1 MGSKVD
7 LDRHKGVEPL
17 VRAEEAH
24 SVDLASEEARLLLRP
39 EGLASRPRR
48 RRLGKPKPRHR
59 SPAVVRLLS
68 ARQPQL
74 VALDRVR
81 ERLLSALVA
90 AEVRSVNKH
99 LPKAH
104 LGALRGPEPR
114 GGLEEAGVH
123 LVVEA
128 NKAADYLE
136 LVVPLHRKLRHL
148 ELQRNRARCLG
159 INRNKINPRPLVNLR
174 KVLASARLNNNN
186 LDHSSAPSRLLHLLV
201 VFLELHLNKR
211 VVGAACSGPRERRWE
226 VLAVLAAL
234 RHRSSLRRR
243 VLVDSAGRKGN
254 NSSSKMLSVRR
265 NLPGGAVYLERSKLR
280 AAARSLIKEANNLG
294 SALRHKRR
302 QVSALPS
309 SNKDQPARF
318 SVLNLLKHQEVS
330 LVRAHQRRRLLSLE
344 EERRRRQLAV
354 KAALALRQEVVDFLA
369 PRSPRRR
376 HLVAVHNNRAPADYL
391 VQLGLVRAADYP

>member
-159 INRNKINPRPLVNLR
+159 INRNKIKPRPLVNLL

-302 QVSALPS
+302 QVSVLPS
-309 SNKDQPARF
+309 SNKEQPARF
-318 SVLNLLKHQEVS
+318 SVLNLLKHQEVF

-369 PRSPRRR
+369 PRSLRRR

>member
-159 INRNKINPRPLVNLR
+159 INRSKINPRPLVNLR

-265 NLPGGAVYLERSKLR
+265 NLLGGAVYLERSKLR

-302 QVSALPS
+302 QVSVLPS
-309 SNKDQPARF
+309 SNKEQPARF
-318 SVLNLLKHQEVS
+318 SVLNLLKHQEVF

-369 PRSPRRR
+369 PRSLRRR

>member
-1 MGSKVD
+1 VGSKVD

-24 SVDLASEEARLLLRP
+24 SVDLASGEARLLLRP

-159 INRNKINPRPLVNLR
+159 INRNKINPRPLVNLL

-302 QVSALPS
+302 QVSVLPS
-309 SNKDQPARF
+309 SNKEQPARF
-318 SVLNLLKHQEVS
+318 SVLNLLKHQEVF

-369 PRSPRRR
+369 PRSLRRR

>member
-302 QVSALPS
+302 QVSVLPS
-309 SNKDQPARF
+309 SNKEQPARF
-318 SVLNLLKHQEVS
+318 SVLNLLKHQEVF

-354 KAALALRQEVVDFLA
+354 KAVLAPHQEVVDFLA
-369 PRSPRRR
+369 PRSLRRR

>member
-302 QVSALPS
+302 QVLVLPS
-309 SNKDQPARF
+309 SNKEQPARF
-318 SVLNLLKHQEVS
+318 SVLNLLKHQEVF

-354 KAALALRQEVVDFLA
+354 KAALAPRQEVVDFLA
-369 PRSPRRR
+369 PRSLRRR

>member
-302 QVSALPS
+302 QVSVLPS
-309 SNKDQPARF
+309 SNKEQPARF
-318 SVLNLLKHQEVS
+318 SVLNLLKHQEVF

-369 PRSPRRR
+369 PRSLRRR
-376 HLVAVHNNRAPADYL
+376 HLVAVHNNRVPADYL

>member
-81 ERLLSALVA
+81 ERLISALVA

-302 QVSALPS
+302 QVLVLPS
-309 SNKDQPARF
+309 SNKEQPARF
-318 SVLNLLKHQEVS
+318 SVLNLLKHQEVF

-369 PRSPRRR
+369 PRSLRRR

>member
-1 MGSKVD
+1 VGSKVD

-136 LVVPLHRKLRHL
+136 LVVPLHRKLRRL

-159 INRNKINPRPLVNLR
+159 INRNKINPRPLVNLL

-302 QVSALPS
+302 QVSVLPS
-309 SNKDQPARF
+309 SNKEQPARF
-318 SVLNLLKHQEVS
+318 SVLNLLKHQEVF

-369 PRSPRRR
+369 PRSLRRR

>member
-104 LGALRGPEPR
+104 LGVPRAPEPR
-114 GGLEEAGVH
+114 GVLEEAEVH

-136 LVVPLHRKLRHL
+136 LVVPPHRKLRHL

-159 INRNKINPRPLVNLR
+159 INCNKINPRPLVNLR

-302 QVSALPS
+302 QVSVLPS
-309 SNKDQPARF
+309 SNKEQPARF
-318 SVLNLLKHQEVS
+318 SVLNLLKHQEVF

-369 PRSPRRR
+369 PRSLGHR

>member
-1 MGSKVD
+1 VGSKVD

-159 INRNKINPRPLVNLR
+159 INRNKINPRPLVNLL

-302 QVSALPS
+302 QVSVLPS
-309 SNKDQPARF
+309 SNKEQPARF
-318 SVLNLLKHQEVS
+318 SVLNLLKHQEVF

-369 PRSPRRR
+369 PRSLRRR

>member
-104 LGALRGPEPR
+104 LGALRWPEPR

-234 RHRSSLRRR
+234 HHRSSLRRR

-302 QVSALPS
+302 QVSVLPS
-309 SNKDQPARF
+309 SNKEQPARF

-369 PRSPRRR
+369 PRSLRRR

>member
-159 INRNKINPRPLVNLR
+159 INRNKINPRPLVNLL

-302 QVSALPS
+302 QVSVLPS
-309 SNKDQPARF
+309 SNKEQPARF
-318 SVLNLLKHQEVS
+318 SVLNLLKHQEVF
-330 LVRAHQRRRLLSLE
+330 LVRAHQRPRLLSLE

-369 PRSPRRR
+369 PRSLRRR

>member
-136 LVVPLHRKLRHL
+136 LVVPLHRKLRRL

-302 QVSALPS
+302 QVSVLPS
-309 SNKDQPARF
+309 SNKEQPARF
-318 SVLNLLKHQEVS
+318 SVLNLLKHQEVL

-369 PRSPRRR
+369 PRSLRRR

>member
-7 LDRHKGVEPL
+7 LDRRKGVEPL
-17 VRAEEAH
+17 VRAEEVH

-81 ERLLSALVA
+81 ERLLSVLVA
-90 AEVRSVNKH
+90 AEVHSVNKH

-104 LGALRGPEPR
+104 LGVPQAPELRGV
-114 GGLEEAGVH
+114 LEEAEVH

-234 RHRSSLRRR
+234 HHRSSLRRR

-302 QVSALPS
+302 QVSVLPS
-309 SNKDQPARF
+309 SNKEQPARF

-369 PRSPRRR
+369 PRSLRRR

>member
-1 MGSKVD
+1 
-7 LDRHKGVEPL
+7 
-17 VRAEEAH
+17 
-24 SVDLASEEARLLLRP
+24 
-39 EGLASRPRR
+39 
-48 RRLGKPKPRHR
+48 LGKPKPRHR

-81 ERLLSALVA
+81 ERLLSVLVA
-90 AEVRSVNKH
+90 AEVHSVNKH

-104 LGALRGPEPR
+104 LGVPQAPELRGV
-114 GGLEEAGVH
+114 LEEAEVH

-234 RHRSSLRRR
+234 HHRSSLRRR

-302 QVSALPS
+302 QVSVLPS
-309 SNKDQPARF
+309 SNKEQPARF

-369 PRSPRRR
+369 PRSLRRR

>member
-136 LVVPLHRKLRHL
+136 LVVLLHRKLRHL

-159 INRNKINPRPLVNLR
+159 INRNKINPRPLVNLL

-302 QVSALPS
+302 QVSVLPS
-309 SNKDQPARF
+309 SNKEQPARF
-318 SVLNLLKHQEVS
+318 SVLNLLKHQEVF
-330 LVRAHQRRRLLSLE
+330 LVRAYQRRRLLSLE

-369 PRSPRRR
+369 PRSLRRR
-376 HLVAVHNNRAPADYL
+376 HLVAVHNNRAPADYF

>member
-136 LVVPLHRKLRHL
+136 LVVPLHRKLRRL

-302 QVSALPS
+302 QVSVLPS
-309 SNKDQPARF
+309 SNKEQPARF
-318 SVLNLLKHQEVS
+318 SVLNLLKHQEVF
-330 LVRAHQRRRLLSLE
+330 LVRAYQRRRLLSLE

-369 PRSPRRR
+369 PRSLRRR

>member
-1 MGSKVD
+1 VGSKVD

-302 QVSALPS
+302 QVSVLPS
-309 SNKDQPARF
+309 SNKEQPARF
-318 SVLNLLKHQEVS
+318 SVLNLLKHQEVF

-369 PRSPRRR
+369 PRSLRRR

>member
-24 SVDLASEEARLLLRP
+24 SVDLASGEARLLLRP

-302 QVSALPS
+302 QVSVLPS
-309 SNKDQPARF
+309 SNKEQPARF
-318 SVLNLLKHQEVS
+318 SVLNLLKHQEVF

-344 EERRRRQLAV
+344 EERRRRRRAV

-369 PRSPRRR
+369 PRSLRRR

>member
-24 SVDLASEEARLLLRP
+24 SVDLASGEARLLLRP

-302 QVSALPS
+302 QVSVLPS
-309 SNKDQPARF
+309 SNKEQPARF
-318 SVLNLLKHQEVS
+318 SVLNLLKHQEVF

-354 KAALALRQEVVDFLA
+354 KAALAPRQEVVDFLA
-369 PRSPRRR
+369 PRSLRRR

>member
-24 SVDLASEEARLLLRP
+24 SVDLASGEARLLLRP

-302 QVSALPS
+302 QVLVLPS
-309 SNKDQPARF
+309 SNKEQPARF
-318 SVLNLLKHQEVS
+318 SVLNLLKHQEVF

-369 PRSPRRR
+369 PRSLRRR

>member
-136 LVVPLHRKLRHL
+136 LVVPLHRKLRRL

-302 QVSALPS
+302 QVSVLPS
-309 SNKDQPARF
+309 SNKEQPARF
-318 SVLNLLKHQEVS
+318 SVLNLLKHQEVF

-369 PRSPRRR
+369 PRSLRRR

>member
-1 MGSKVD
+1 VGSKVD

-24 SVDLASEEARLLLRP
+24 SVDLASGEARLLLRP

-302 QVSALPS
+302 QVSVLPS
-309 SNKDQPARF
+309 SNKEQPARF
-318 SVLNLLKHQEVS
+318 SVLNLLKHQEVF

-369 PRSPRRR
+369 PRSLRRR

>member
-24 SVDLASEEARLLLRP
+24 SVDLDSEEARLLLRP

-302 QVSALPS
+302 QVSVLPS
-309 SNKDQPARF
+309 SNKEQPARF
-318 SVLNLLKHQEVS
+318 SVLNLLKHQEVF

-369 PRSPRRR
+369 PRSLRRR

>member
-24 SVDLASEEARLLLRP
+24 SVDLASGEARLLLRP

-265 NLPGGAVYLERSKLR
+265 NLPGGAVYLERSKHR

-302 QVSALPS
+302 QVSVLPS
-309 SNKDQPARF
+309 SNKEQPARF
-318 SVLNLLKHQEVS
+318 SVLNLLKHQEVF

-369 PRSPRRR
+369 PRSLRRR

>member
-24 SVDLASEEARLLLRP
+24 SVDLASGEARLLLRP

-265 NLPGGAVYLERSKLR
+265 NLPWGAVYLERSKLR

-302 QVSALPS
+302 QVLVLPS
-309 SNKDQPARF
+309 SNKEQPARF
-318 SVLNLLKHQEVS
+318 SVLNLLKHQEVF

-354 KAALALRQEVVDFLA
+354 KAALAPRQEVVDFLA
-369 PRSPRRR
+369 PRSLRRR

>member
-1 MGSKVD
+1 VGSKVD

-24 SVDLASEEARLLLRP
+24 SVDLASGEARLLLRP

-159 INRNKINPRPLVNLR
+159 INRNKINPRPLVNLL

-302 QVSALPS
+302 QVSVLPS
-309 SNKDQPARF
+309 SNKEQPARF
-318 SVLNLLKHQEVS
+318 SVLNLLKHQEVF

-344 EERRRRQLAV
+344 EERRRRRRAV

-369 PRSPRRR
+369 PRSLRRR

>member
-24 SVDLASEEARLLLRP
+24 SVDLASGEARLLLRP

-159 INRNKINPRPLVNLR
+159 INRNKINPRPLVNLL

-302 QVSALPS
+302 QVSVLPS
-309 SNKDQPARF
+309 SNKEQPARF
-318 SVLNLLKHQEVS
+318 SVLNLLKHQEVF

-369 PRSPRRR
+369 PRSLRRR

>member
-24 SVDLASEEARLLLRP
+24 SVDLASGEARLLLRP

-159 INRNKINPRPLVNLR
+159 INRNKINPRPLVNLL

-302 QVSALPS
+302 QVSVLPS
-309 SNKDQPARF
+309 SNKEQPARF
-318 SVLNLLKHQEVS
+318 SVLNLLKHQEVF

-354 KAALALRQEVVDFLA
+354 KAALAPRQEVVDFLA
-369 PRSPRRR
+369 PRSLRRR

>member
-243 VLVDSAGRKGN
+243 VLVDSAGRMGN

-302 QVSALPS
+302 QVSVLPS
-309 SNKDQPARF
+309 SNKEQPARF
-318 SVLNLLKHQEVS
+318 SVLNLLKHQEVF

-369 PRSPRRR
+369 PRSLRRR

>member
-136 LVVPLHRKLRHL
+136 LVVPLHRKLRRL

-211 VVGAACSGPRERRWE
+211 VVGAACSDPRELRWE
-226 VLAVLAAL
+226 VQAVLAAL
-234 RHRSSLRRR
+234 HHRSSLRRR

-265 NLPGGAVYLERSKLR
+265 NLLGGAVYLERSKLR

-302 QVSALPS
+302 QVSVLPS
-309 SNKDQPARF
+309 SNKEQPARF
-318 SVLNLLKHQEVS
+318 SVLNLLKHQEVF

-354 KAALALRQEVVDFLA
+354 KAVLAPHQEVVDFLA
-369 PRSPRRR
+369 PRSLRRR
-376 HLVAVHNNRAPADYL
+376 HLVAVHNNRVPADYL

>member
-24 SVDLASEEARLLLRP
+24 SVDLASGEARLLLRP

-309 SNKDQPARF
+309 SNKEQPARF
-318 SVLNLLKHQEVS
+318 SVLNLLKHQEVF

-369 PRSPRRR
+369 PRSLRRR

>member
-159 INRNKINPRPLVNLR
+159 INRNKIDPRPLVNLL

-302 QVSALPS
+302 QVSVLPS
-309 SNKDQPARF
+309 SNKEQPARF
-318 SVLNLLKHQEVS
+318 SVLNLLKHQEVF

-369 PRSPRRR
+369 PRSLRRR

>member
-1 MGSKVD
+1 VGSKVD

-302 QVSALPS
+302 QVSVLPS
-309 SNKDQPARF
+309 SNKEQPARF
-318 SVLNLLKHQEVS
+318 SVLNLLKHQEVL
-330 LVRAHQRRRLLSLE
+330 LVRAHQRRRLLSLV

-369 PRSPRRR
+369 PRSLRRR

>member
-104 LGALRGPEPR
+104 LGVPRAPEPR
-114 GGLEEAGVH
+114 GVLEEAEVH

-136 LVVPLHRKLRHL
+136 LVVPPHRKLRHL

-234 RHRSSLRRR
+234 HHRSSLRRR

-302 QVSALPS
+302 QVSVLPS
-309 SNKDQPARF
+309 SNKEQPARF
-318 SVLNLLKHQEVS
+318 SVLNLLKHQEVF

-369 PRSPRRR
+369 PRSLRRR
-376 HLVAVHNNRAPADYL
+376 HLVAVHNNRVPADYL

>member
-1 MGSKVD
+1 VGSKVD

-302 QVSALPS
+302 QVSVLPS
-309 SNKDQPARF
+309 SNKEQPARF
-318 SVLNLLKHQEVS
+318 SVLNLLKHQEVF
-330 LVRAHQRRRLLSLE
+330 LVRAHQRRRLLSLV

-369 PRSPRRR
+369 PRSLRRR

>member
-159 INRNKINPRPLVNLR
+159 INRSKINPRPLVNLL

-302 QVSALPS
+302 QVSVLPS
-309 SNKDQPARF
+309 SNKEQPARF
-318 SVLNLLKHQEVS
+318 SVLNLLKHQEVF

-369 PRSPRRR
+369 PRSLRRR

>member
-302 QVSALPS
+302 QVSVLPS
-309 SNKDQPARF
+309 SNKEQPARF
-318 SVLNLLKHQEVS
+318 SVLNLLKHQEVL

-369 PRSPRRR
+369 PRSLRRR

>member
-201 VFLELHLNKR
+201 VFLELHLDKR
-211 VVGAACSGPRERRWE
+211 VVGAACSGPRDRRWE

-302 QVSALPS
+302 QVSVLPS
-309 SNKDQPARF
+309 SNKEQPARF
-318 SVLNLLKHQEVS
+318 SVLNLLKHQEVF

-369 PRSPRRR
+369 PRSLRRR
-376 HLVAVHNNRAPADYL
+376 HLVAVHNNRVPADYL

>member
-174 KVLASARLNNNN
+174 KVLASVRLNNNN

-302 QVSALPS
+302 QVSVLPS
-309 SNKDQPARF
+309 SNKEQLARF
-318 SVLNLLKHQEVS
+318 SVLNLLKHQEVF

-354 KAALALRQEVVDFLA
+354 KAALAPRQEVVDFLA
-369 PRSPRRR
+369 PRSLRRR